1 MKYFMMVVLGVLV
14 CTQAVVADDDEV
26 VPTIEVSASA
36 SVSTEPDQAVV
47 QLSVETFAKMAIDAT
62 QENAGKMSQISKK
75 LKALGIDPAQI
86 RTTHFQVDPQ
96 YEYKEGRQ
104 KDPRP
109 IGYRVHNTVEV
120 DILDIKMVGQVIDG
134 AIDAGANRVMGLTF
148 QVRNSERA
156 YQMALTRAMENAKN
170 QAKAIAMGAGVNVGD
185 LLWVSTTGHAPA
197 PVYKTM
203 RAEAMMSADTPISG
217 GELSVVANVRVRYRI
232 K

>member
-1 MKYFMMVVLGVLV
+1 MKYFMMVMMGLLLWTQGVK
-14 CTQAVVADDDEV
+14 ADDDEV

-62 QENAGKMSQISKK
+62 QENAGKMSQISKQ
-75 LKALGIDPAQI
+75 LKALGIDPSQI

-120 DILDIKMVGQVIDG
+120 DILDIKKVGQVIDG

-148 QVRNSERA
+148 QVQNSERA
-156 YQMALTRAMENAKN
+156 YQMALARAMENAKN

-185 LLWVSTTGHAPA
+185 LLWVSTTGRAPA

-203 RAEAMMSADTPISG
+203 RAEAMMSVDTPISG
-217 GELSVVANVRVRYRI
+217 GELSVVAHVRVRYRI